1 MLTKVASGLRLER
14 AHCAQ
19 SGWPKLS
26 MHGSPRLPAQLVPHL
41 WSASPWCSVLHG
53 TDVRYYKCQ
62 MKACHV
68 YFLCTHVLQH
78 YKLATHGLEA
88 THEVVRPV
96 GRKRHV
102 R

>member
-1 MLTKVASGLRLER
+1 MLTKVTSCLRLER
-14 AHCAQ
+14 AHWAQ

-26 MHGSPRLPAQLVPHL
+26 MHGNPGLLGSPTNIPLVDV
-41 WSASPWCSVLHG
+41 SPWCSVHG
-53 TDVRYYKCQ
+53 TDVEYYKCQ

-68 YFLCTHVLQH
+68 YFCVLQH
-78 YKLATHGLEA
+78 YKFATHGLEA
-88 THEVVRPV
+88 THEFVRPV